1 MTAYNLYFFLLPF
14 ETTFNEIAAGTEV
27 KTVNNNART
36 SGFRN
41 MQYSLLI
48 ATGETRKIRGQHC
61 GGLACQCYYFSFF
74 FYVISWQAACILFVS
89 LCGKKGIT
97 NM

>member
-48 ATGETRKIRGQHC
+48 ATGETRKIGGQHC

-74 FYVISWQAACILFVS
+74 FMLFLGRQLAS
-89 LCGKKGIT
+89 CLCLCVEKKG
-97 NM
+97 

>member
-48 ATGETRKIRGQHC
+48 ATGETRKIRGRHC

-74 FYVISWQAACILFVS
+74 FLCYFLAGSLHLVCVS
-89 LCGKKGIT
+89 VWKKRD
-97 NM
+97 N

>member
-48 ATGETRKIRGQHC
+48 ATGETRKIGGQHC

-74 FYVISWQAACILFVS
+74 LCYFLAGSLHLVCVS
-89 LCGKKGIT
+89 VWKKRD
-97 NM
+97 N